1 MIKFYA
7 SKFLQYALL
16 LLLTITLNFLLPRF
30 MPGDPLKY
38 IVGEDIVLMSAEE
51 KAEMRA
57 RHGLDRPMSEQ
68 YLEYWAHLFQGN
80 LGYSY
85 SQARPVSEL
94 IGEKLPWTLLL
105 SVSNIILSTIL
116 GIIFGTIAAWRRGKA
131 LDVASNIFFVFLRS
145 MPSFWLGM
153 ILIAIFGARLGW
165 LPIFGAETQ
174 WAGYTGMDRA
184 LDIARH
190 LTLPLV
196 TSVVLSVS
204 SVYFTMR
211 YSMIDVL
218 GEDYITMAKLKGL
231 PQKSIR
237 YRHAMRNAMIPV
249 STVVMMNLGY
259 MVGGSTVIETVFSY
273 PGTGRLLYEAVTN
286 RDYPLIQGCFLIIT
300 ICVIA
305 ANILSDM
312 LYPLLDPKV
321 K

>member
-1 MIKFYA
+1 MLKFYG
-7 SKFLQYALL
+7 SKFLQYAILL
-16 LLLTITLNFLLPRF
+16 IVTITLNFMLPRL

-38 IVGEDIVLMSAEE
+38 IVGEDITLMSAEE
-51 KAEMRA
+51 KAAVREK
-57 RHGLDRPMSEQ
+57 HGLDRPMGEQ
-68 YLEYWAHLFQGN
+68 YVEYWGGLLQGD

-85 SQARPVSEL
+85 RQGRSVAEM
-94 IGEKLPWTLLL
+94 IGEKLPWTVLL
-105 SVSNIILSTIL
+105 SCANIVFSTFI
-116 GIIFGTIAAWRRGKA
+116 GVIFGTIAAWRRGKA
-131 LDVASNIFFVFLRS
+131 TDVVCNNIFVFLRS

-153 ILIAIFGARLGW
+153 ILIAIFGAELGW
-165 LPIFGAETQ
+165 LPIYGAESQ
-174 WAGYTGMDRA
+174 WASYTGMDRVV
-184 LDIARH
+184 DILQH
-190 LTLPLV
+190 LAMPLI

-204 SVYFTMR
+204 SIYFTMR

-231 PQKSIR
+231 SQKKIR

-300 ICVIA
+300 VCVIA
-305 ANILSDM
+305 ANVISDM

>member
-16 LLLTITLNFLLPRF
+16 LLLTITLNFMLPRL

-57 RHGLDRPMSEQ
+57 RHGLDRPLPEQ

-116 GIIFGTIAAWRRGKA
+116 GIVFGTIAAWRRGRA

-153 ILIAIFGARLGW
+153 ILIAVFGARLGW

-174 WAGYTGMDRA
+174 WAGYTGMDRV

-231 PQKSIR
+231 PQKKIR

>member
-16 LLLTITLNFLLPRF
+16 LLLTITLNFMLPRL

-57 RHGLDRPMSEQ
+57 RHGLDRPLPEQ

-116 GIIFGTIAAWRRGKA
+116 GIVFGTIAAWRRGKA

-153 ILIAIFGARLGW
+153 ILIAVFGARLGW

-174 WAGYTGMDRA
+174 WAGYTGMDRV

-231 PQKSIR
+231 PQKKIR